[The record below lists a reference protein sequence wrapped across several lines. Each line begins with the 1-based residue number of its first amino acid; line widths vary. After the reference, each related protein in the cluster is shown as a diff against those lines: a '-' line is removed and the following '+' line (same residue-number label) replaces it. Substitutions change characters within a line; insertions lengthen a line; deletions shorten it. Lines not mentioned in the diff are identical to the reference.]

1 MTAVEFIF
9 EELENRENGYP
20 HFTMQQIYNKA
31 KEMEKQQI
39 IDAHLN
45 GQAEFDKGKFRKE
58 VMINAEEYYNETFNI

>member
-1 MTAVEFIF
+1 
-9 EELENRENGYP
+9 
-20 HFTMQQIYNKA
+20 MQQIYNKA